1 MIATSLRHR
10 CRPVPALRRWLF
22 RGLSLCGVLA
32 LTACSPG
39 PDTRT
44 AVQLYADGKVAEA
57 MPILQLHASRKDP
70 IANYFLAEMYL
81 RGDGVEANAE
91 KALNLLMAAAGR
103 GLPRGRAALAALQST
118 DIRARNLPALLTT
131 LNEVANQHPDAG
143 LLPLCEVLH
152 NLALGDDGDQ
162 YATEFTECAERLL
175 EQDEASASR
184 LQASWLVS
192 GKAGDKDFAKSAEL
206 AERAVQGGDLRALSM
221 LAASYAEGLGR
232 PRDFRQAYAYA
243 NAALALAGPQMSPA
257 RRSSMETIQKRA
269 LKSLSQNEARLAE
282 AQARKI
288 RDEAVNAN
296 QEWNLTYRFGWALA
310 SQAN

>member
-1 MIATSLRHR
+1 MIATSLPHR
-10 CRPVPALRRWLF
+10 CRLAPAMRRWLF
-22 RGLSLCGVLA
+22 RGLSLCGALA
-32 LTACSPG
+32 LVACSPG

-57 MPILQLHASRKDP
+57 MPILQLHAARKDP
-70 IANYFLAEMYL
+70 IANYFLAEMYM

-118 DIRARNLPALLTT
+118 DTRARNLPALLTT
-131 LNEVANQHPDAG
+131 LNEVASQHPDAG

-152 NLALGDDGDQ
+152 NLVLGNDGAQ
-162 YATEFTECAERLL
+162 YATEFTECVERLQ
-175 EQDEASASR
+175 EQDETSASR

-192 GKAGDKDFAKSAEL
+192 GMAGDKDFAKSVEL
-206 AERAVQGGDLRALSM
+206 AERAVQGGDLRALTM

-232 PRDFRQAYAYA
+232 PRDFSQAYAYA
-243 NAALALAGPQMSPA
+243 NAALTLAGPQMSAA

-269 LKSLSQNEARLAE
+269 LKSLSPNEVRMAE
-282 AQARKI
+282 ALARKI

-310 SQAN
+310 TPTG

>member
-1 MIATSLRHR
+1 MIATSLPHR
-10 CRPVPALRRWLF
+10 YCQFPALRRWLH
-22 RGLSLCGVLA
+22 RGLGLVGVVMVA
-32 LTACSPG
+32 ACSPG
-39 PDTRT
+39 PDTRS
-44 AVQLYADGKVAEA
+44 AIQLYADGKVSEA
-57 MPILQLHASRKDP
+57 MPVLQLHAARKDP
-70 IANYFLAEMYL
+70 VANYFLAEMYL

-118 DIRARNLPALLTT
+118 DTRQRNLPALLAT
-131 LNEVANQHPDAG
+131 LNEVASSHPEAG

-152 NLALGDDGDQ
+152 NLALGSDGDQ
-162 YATEFTECAERLL
+162 YATEFTECVERLQ

-192 GKAGDKDFAKSAEL
+192 GKAGEKDFAKSADL

-232 PRDFRQAYAYA
+232 PRDFGRAYAYSY
-243 NAALALAGPQMSPA
+243 AALTLAGPQMSPA

-269 LKSLSQNEARLAE
+269 LKNLSQNETRMAE
-282 AQARKI
+282 ALARKI

-310 SQAN
+310 ADAS